1 MQSVMCLTTVA
12 CLTADP
18 GVVGSISALSHTFV
32 EIDHEIIFIFIP
44 LSTHNISFTGPHSAV
59 GNVITV
65 ACLTAD
71 PGVVG
76 SIWALSNISFTG
88 PHSAVGN
95 VSDCNCVS
103 DCRSRGCG
111 FDLGPVPYFCRD

>member
-1 MQSVMCLTTVA
+1 MQSVMCLTTVV

-32 EIDHEIIFIFIP
+32 EIDHEIIFIFIL
-44 LSTHNISFTGPHSAV
+44 LSTHN
-59 GNVITV
+59 
-65 ACLTAD
+65 L
-71 PGVVG
+71 
-76 SIWALSNISFTG
+76 SFTG

-95 VSDCNCVS
+95 VSDYSCVS